1 MDQEKKLESLKL
13 ELNDLDEKI
22 KELSK
27 DFKLNTCDKIN
38 IYIFNKYFEWRCY
51 VKTILKNC

>member
-1 MDQEKKLESLKL
+1 MSEEKLECLKL

-27 DFKLNTCDKIN
+27 DFKLNNCDKLSIYIIN
-38 IYIFNKYFEWRCY
+38 IYLGWKCY
-51 VKTILKNC
+51 LKKMLKNC